1 MPQPPQ
7 SLAVVSVLIHL
18 PPHNISPSGQ
28 AHLPSVHGKPPE
40 HLVAQSPQWLASV
53 WASVQALSQMM
64 SVASAH
70 LHCPAWHDWPAV
82 QVVGQEPQCSEL
94 VCRST
99 QLPSHDVLP
108 AGQPQVPPEHACPL
122 AHLVPQAPHELAV
135 VCRSTQASPQRV
147 RPLGQAWVLGMQLVT
162 AQISPV

>member
-1 MPQPPQ
+1 
-7 SLAVVSVLIHL
+7 VVGVGLG
-18 PPHNISPSGQ
+18 IS
-28 AHLPSVHGKPPE
+28 
-40 HLVAQSPQWLASV
+40 ASV
-53 WASVQALSQMM
+53 
-64 SVASAH
+64 VADDVGRIGAFT
-70 LHCPAWHDWPAV
+70 LPGL
-82 QVVGQEPQCSEL
+82 VGQEPQCSEL